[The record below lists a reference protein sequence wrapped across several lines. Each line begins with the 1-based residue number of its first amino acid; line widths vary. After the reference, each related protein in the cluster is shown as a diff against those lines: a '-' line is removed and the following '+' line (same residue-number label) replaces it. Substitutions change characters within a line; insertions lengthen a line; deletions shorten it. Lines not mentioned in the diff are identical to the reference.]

1 MQNPEQ
7 KMIDYILDGRNEIR
21 KDEIEV
27 LVKDPGVISRM
38 ISSGILSVVSE
49 GVYKLKGESVN
60 KIKNQLNLFR

>member
-7 KMIDYILDGRNEIR
+7 KIIDYILDGRNEIR

-27 LVKDPGVISRM
+27 LVKDPDVISRM

-49 GVYKLKGESVN
+49 GVYKLAGKSEN
-60 KIKNQLNLFR
+60 KIKNQLNLF